1 MRGPAGSAKRATLGV
16 HGDVAPDEARKDAAP
31 VIDRIKRGEEPFS
44 PAGEPDGG
52 HSVELFTL
60 ADTSAVLVSKV

>member
-52 HSVELFTL
+52 HSVECSFWPVRRGTWF
-60 ADTSAVLVSKV
+60 